1 MDKKEKYREMF
12 EEMGYEYCARKF
24 EDLCECETKEEKNY
38 MHCGWPT
45 REHLLDVMQ
54 HYWDEWLA
62 CDLANDTDT
71 MAPFYLMDHD
81 LLEEMYLDGCKSF
94 IKEQYDGGV
103 DEEKIIE
110 ALMRGYNEAIKKK

>member
-12 EEMGYEYCARKF
+12 EEM
-24 EDLCECETKEEKNY
+24 
-38 MHCGWPT
+38 
-45 REHLLDVMQ
+45 
-54 HYWDEWLA
+54 
-62 CDLANDTDT
+62 
-71 MAPFYLMDHD
+71 
-81 LLEEMYLDGCKSF
+81 YLDDCKNF